1 LGLVNSNWFI
11 WRVVFIM
18 FYSIEKMSIGGSD
31 VWIGGVKMKSMEES
45 DYRECVMGLSKML
58 SDDGRFIIS
67 EDENFLYMKGIYYG
81 KTEVTL

>member
-1 LGLVNSNWFI
+1 
-11 WRVVFIM
+11 M

-31 VWIGGVKMKSMEES
+31 VWIGGIKMKSMEES

-67 EDENFLYMKGIYYG
+67 EDENFLYMKGV
-81 KTEVTL
+81 K